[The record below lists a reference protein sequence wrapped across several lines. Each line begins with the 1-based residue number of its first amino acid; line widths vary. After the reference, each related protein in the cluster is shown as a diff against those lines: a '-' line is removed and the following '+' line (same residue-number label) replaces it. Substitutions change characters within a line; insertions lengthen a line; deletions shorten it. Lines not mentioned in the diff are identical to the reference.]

1 MSSNPSTGY
10 WTDNFPHFLVAKMY
24 YYFKRLKSQKY
35 FLSCYV
41 FEKRLNNTSLMKPT
55 FRKRMRRAGDGRV
68 DVLLVDGVTHL
79 GAVLLV
85 ALKHHNIANTFKIGV
100 IN

>member
-1 MSSNPSTGY
+1 
-10 WTDNFPHFLVAKMY
+10 
-24 YYFKRLKSQKY
+24 
-35 FLSCYV
+35 
-41 FEKRLNNTSLMKPT
+41 MKPT